1 MDLRCNKTNCKHNK
15 NYSCTAKEVHIA
27 KNTDCQTYDRDFE
40 KTSANLQ
47 DVSRDMFEIA
57 PEIESF
63 SHNDRLKVECY
74 AHCIFNRDGHC
85 NANGITVLENNK
97 KGFCGTFIE
106 E

>member
-1 MDLRCNKTNCKHNK
+1 MDIRCNKTNCKHN
-15 NYSCTAKEVHIA
+15 NHYACMAREIHVA

-40 KTSANLQ
+40 KTPNNLQ

-57 PEIESF
+57 PEIGNF
-63 SHNDRLKVECY
+63 SHDDKLCVDCH
-74 AHCIFNRDGHC
+74 AHCLFNKMGKC
-85 NANGITVLENNK
+85 NANGITILEGK